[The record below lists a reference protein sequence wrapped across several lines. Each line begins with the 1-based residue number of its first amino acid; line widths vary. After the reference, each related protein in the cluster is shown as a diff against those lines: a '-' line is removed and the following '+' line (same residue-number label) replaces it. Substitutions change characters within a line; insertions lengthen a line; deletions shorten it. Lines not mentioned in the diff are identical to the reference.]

1 MGAKPILLFDC
12 LSLMVLLK
20 YRTNVQYARGG
31 VKWMSMNKKQIQT
44 EQTKKKLADASRAL
58 FVQKG
63 YKATSI
69 EDIVAATGSSKGNI
83 YYHFK
88 SKEGLFLYLIDEWDR
103 EWEENWAAKEHLYHT
118 STEKIY
124 GLAEQLILDDMN
136 HPLTKA
142 ADEFFTGEKKEND
155 IEERIALMF
164 ERHIQFNKQLVE
176 QGIESGEFKADNA
189 DNLALILESTIIGL
203 SQLSRGM
210 EPEQALALYR
220 QAASVFLYGIA
231 KEKS

>member
-1 MGAKPILLFDC
+1 
-12 LSLMVLLK
+12 
-20 YRTNVQYARGG
+20 
-31 VKWMSMNKKQIQT
+31 MNKKQLQT

-103 EWEENWAAKEHLYHT
+103 EWEENWASKEHLYKT
-118 STEKIY
+118 STEKIH
-124 GLAEQLILDDMN
+124 GLMEQLVLDDMN

-164 ERHIQFNKQLVE
+164 ERHIQFNRQLVQ
-176 QGIESGEFKADNA
+176 QGIENGEFKEDNV
-189 DNLALILESTIIGL
+189 DHLALILESAIIGL

-210 EPEQALALYR
+210 KSEEAVALYR
-220 QAASVFLYGIA
+220 QAANVFLHGISISKA
-231 KEKS
+231 

>member
-1 MGAKPILLFDC
+1 M
-12 LSLMVLLK
+12 SL
-20 YRTNVQYARGG
+20 
-31 VKWMSMNKKQIQT
+31 NKKRLQS
-44 EQTKKKLADASRAL
+44 EQTKKKLADASKAL

-103 EWEENWAAKEHLYHT
+103 EWEASWKSKVHLYHT

-124 GLAEQLILDDMN
+124 GLAEQLIMDDIN

-142 ADEFFTGEKKEND
+142 ADEFFTGEKKRMILKNESQYC
-155 IEERIALMF
+155 LS
-164 ERHIQFNKQLVE
+164 
-176 QGIESGEFKADNA
+176 GISNSISKID
-189 DNLALILESTIIGL
+189 
-203 SQLSRGM
+203 SRRN
-210 EPEQALALYR
+210 R
-220 QAASVFLYGIA
+220 QRGVQ
-231 KEKS
+231 